1 MSIDSFE
8 FLPLLGLGIIVLL
21 IQQSSS
27 ASLGC
32 VSVTGR
38 LCESCMGERK
48 TYCPQVF
55 FTVYSWF
62 KIFLNV
68 FFIVV
73 YTDGWTEQTSLLLR

>member
-1 MSIDSFE
+1 MNIDSCE
-8 FLPLLGLGIIVLL
+8 FLPLLGFGIRVLL

-38 LCESCMGERK
+38 LCESCMGGRK

-55 FTVYSWF
+55 FTAYSWS
-62 KIFLNV
+62 KIFLNI
-68 FFIVV
+68 FSIVV
-73 YTDGWTEQTSLLLR
+73 YTDGRTEQTSLLLW

>member
-1 MSIDSFE
+1 MSTDNFE
-8 FLPLLGLGIIVLL
+8 FLPLLGFGITDLL

-32 VSVTGR
+32 VFVTER
-38 LCESCMGERK
+38 LCESCMGGRK
-48 TYCPQVF
+48 TYCPKVF
-55 FTVYSWF
+55 FTLYSRS

-73 YTDGWTEQTSLLLR
+73 YTDGWTEQTSLLLW